1 MRCLRKWYYTR
12 GDSTQRSAI
21 RNSLTHHLHISH
33 CCFYNMLGGRTLIT
47 NERARQINHAANIG
61 SIWHFDIFAQ

>member
-1 MRCLRKWYYTR
+1 MRCLRTWYYTR
-12 GDSTQRSAI
+12 GDCTQRSAI
-21 RNSLTHHLHISH
+21 RNQLTRCLHISP

-61 SIWHFDIFAQ
+61 TIWRIDIFAQ